1 VKGSR
6 RIWLL
11 AASAIVPWGA
21 SFIVNKVAL
30 RELGPANLSFY
41 DWLVGTAFLCAYVV
55 ATRRRPPVW
64 ATLRRQPLIFVAMA
78 LFLIPIPYLLQNFAL
93 QRTTVINVSI
103 LLDSD
108 PVFLVILG
116 VLLLGEHVTWIQAAG
131 VATAL
136 IGTAVIT
143 LNGGSID
150 LASGGVAG
158 SLMALCAAFSLS
170 IYSILAK
177 VALRQNRAFVTALLT
192 AGLGTALLLLPAWAE
207 GLSWPGNW
215 SASVWLAILFLG
227 IACSGWGVLAWFRIL
242 NELDA
247 SRAAPLVFFIPLI
260 AATLSILLLKEQP
273 TIYTLVGAVL
283 IFAGV
288 VTSERGAKDNRLQQT
303 DVDPVQ
309 AVERA

>member
-1 VKGSR
+1 MTGSP

-11 AASAIVPWGA
+11 AASAILPWGA
-21 SFIVNKVAL
+21 SFIANKLAL

-41 DWLVGTAFLCAYVV
+41 DWLVGTAFLCVYVV
-55 ATRRRPPVW
+55 VTRRRPPIW
-64 ATLRRQPLIFVAMA
+64 ETLRRQPLIFVAMA

-108 PVFLVILG
+108 PVFLVLLG
-116 VLLLGEHVTWIQAAG
+116 ALLLREHVTWIQAAG

-150 LASGGVAG
+150 LTSSDVVG
-158 SLMALCAAFSLS
+158 SLMALCAALSLS
-170 IYSILAK
+170 VYSILAK

-215 SASVWLAILFLG
+215 SASIWLAILFLG

-247 SRAAPLVFFIPLI
+247 SRAAPLVFFIPLV
-260 AATLSILLLKEQP
+260 AVTLSILFLKEQP
-273 TIYTLVGAVL
+273 TIHTLVGAAL
-283 IFAGV
+283 IFGGV
-288 VTSERGAKDNRLQQT
+288 VMGERGARNNGPRRT
-303 DVDPVQ
+303 DVEPVQ
-309 AVERA
+309 SVERA